1 MMSGGN
7 QSECITV
14 RIGHSLNEAEKNHV
28 TSRRESVLECLKRHE
43 IHCSL
48 EEMPNIALV
57 ASGGSER
64 AMLGLL
70 GSLLALFQDDLLDCV
85 LYLAGLS
92 GSTWCMVSLYKEPN
106 WSSKLEKVKEDIQNK
121 LGGNISFK
129 EKCKKLKRYY
139 REKDNFSLTDF
150 WAVLYITMIV
160 KEIDEQTFSDLRS
173 KQSTKDP
180 YPIYTVIDKQSHE
193 DKLDADTF
201 VEITPHETGYSIP
214 GAFVDTSSF
223 GSQFD
228 QGAQIKDQPEMDMMF
243 LQGLCGSGLASIEKI
258 LEELLTLIK
267 DLISGELDMM
277 GDYASSD
284 IKQTDIRSLSPPH
297 ADEAGQVLLNLV
309 EVNRLVLREEDPSS
323 HITVLNDLLRG
334 NLQQDKHE
342 NLFTMSKKINK
353 KTVKEYTLYICDLQT
368 SWNLTCNR
376 IWENIAKCIELVVC
390 WVWGTTYNFLH
401 NMTAA
406 EVSPSV
412 CGETIRQYV
421 DAGIAINSPFLPLL
435 RRERHIDLIVSLD
448 FSENDPFESL
458 TETAKMCKRLHIDF
472 PEVPKMSKEEK
483 SAPKDFYVFEGHNA
497 PAVIHIPLFNI
508 VNCDDKAEIKRLK
521 HKYTTFQGPY
531 SSDLIEELLEKAG
544 LNIKNNKRS
553 LLTEIK
559 KIIQR
564 KQSHICSFC

>member
-1 MMSGGN
+1 CPWLIFYS
-7 QSECITV
+7 ITV

-48 EEMPNIALV
+48 VKMPNIALV

-243 LQGLCGSGLASIEKI
+243 LQGELKQHISWSSVYFVDIVIRGVRKAS
-258 LEELLTLIK
+258 
-267 DLISGELDMM
+267 LISYFLML
-277 GDYASSD
+277 
-284 IKQTDIRSLSPPH
+284 IRRKGPIMFCNHSLNI
-297 ADEAGQVLLNLV
+297 G
-309 EVNRLVLREEDPSS
+309 
-323 HITVLNDLLRG
+323 
-334 NLQQDKHE
+334 
-342 NLFTMSKKINK
+342 
-353 KTVKEYTLYICDLQT
+353 
-368 SWNLTCNR
+368 NR

-508 VNCDDKAEIKRLK
+508 VNCDDKGNPNMNA
-521 HKYTTFQGPY
+521 HKCPY

>member
-1 MMSGGN
+1 MMSEEN

-28 TSRRESVLECLKRHE
+28 TSRRESALECLKRHE

-106 WSSKLEKVKEDIQNK
+106 WSSKLEKVKEDIKNK

-129 EKCKKLKRYY
+129 EKFKKLKKYY

-201 VEITPHETGYSIP
+201 VEITPHETGYSIT

-228 QGAQIKDQPEMDMMF
+228 QGAQIKDQPEMDMLF

-267 DLISGELDMM
+267 DLILGELDMM

-284 IKQTDIRSLSPPH
+284 IKQTDIRSLSAPH

-323 HITVLNDLLRG
+323 HITVLKDLLRG

-342 NLFTMSKKINK
+342 NLFTMSKKMNK

-412 CGETIRQYV
+412 CRETIRQYV

-458 TETAKMCKRLHIDF
+458 TETAKTCKRLHIDF

>member
-1 MMSGGN
+1 CPWLIFYS
-7 QSECITV
+7 ITV

-28 TSRRESVLECLKRHE
+28 TSRRESALECLKRHE

-48 EEMPNIALV
+48 VKMPNIALV

-106 WSSKLEKVKEDIQNK
+106 WSSKLEKVKEDIKNK

-129 EKCKKLKRYY
+129 EKFKKLKKYY

-201 VEITPHETGYSIP
+201 VEITPHETGYSIT

-228 QGAQIKDQPEMDMMF
+228 QGAQIKDQPEMDMLF
-243 LQGLCGSGLASIEKI
+243 LQGELKQHMSWSSVYFVDIVIRGVRKAS
-258 LEELLTLIK
+258 
-267 DLISGELDMM
+267 LISYFLMP
-277 GDYASSD
+277 
-284 IKQTDIRSLSPPH
+284 IRRKGPIMFCNHSLNI
-297 ADEAGQVLLNLV
+297 G
-309 EVNRLVLREEDPSS
+309 
-323 HITVLNDLLRG
+323 
-334 NLQQDKHE
+334 
-342 NLFTMSKKINK
+342 
-353 KTVKEYTLYICDLQT
+353 
-368 SWNLTCNR
+368 NR

-412 CGETIRQYV
+412 CRETIRQYV

-458 TETAKMCKRLHIDF
+458 TETAKTCKRLHIDF

-508 VNCDDKAEIKRLK
+508 VNCDDKGN

>member
-1 MMSGGN
+1 CPWLIFYS
-7 QSECITV
+7 ITV

-28 TSRRESVLECLKRHE
+28 TSRRES
-43 IHCSL
+43 SL
-48 EEMPNIALV
+48 HKCGVYSLQEEMPNIALV

-106 WSSKLEKVKEDIQNK
+106 WSSKLEKVKEDIKNK

-129 EKCKKLKRYY
+129 EKFKKLKKYY

-201 VEITPHETGYSIP
+201 VEITPHETGYSIT

-228 QGAQIKDQPEMDMMF
+228 QGAQIKDQPEMDMLF
-243 LQGLCGSGLASIEKI
+243 LQG
-258 LEELLTLIK
+258 ELK
-267 DLISGELDMM
+267 QHMSW
-277 GDYASSD
+277 SSVYFVD
-284 IKQTDIRSLSPPH
+284 IKQTDIRSLSAPH

-323 HITVLNDLLRG
+323 HITVLKDLLRG
-334 NLQQDKHE
+334 IHHITNRFKLSIGVITGCFE
-342 NLFTMSKKINK
+342 GCI
-353 KTVKEYTLYICDLQT
+353 VKLHIFGSFICWIFVLP
-368 SWNLTCNR
+368 S
-376 IWENIAKCIELVVC
+376 
-390 WVWGTTYNFLH
+390 NFLYS
-401 NMTAA
+401 A

-412 CGETIRQYV
+412 CRETIRQYV

-458 TETAKMCKRLHIDF
+458 TETAKTCKRLHIDF

-508 VNCDDKAEIKRLK
+508 VNCDDKGN

>member
-1 MMSGGN
+1 MSEEN
-7 QSECITV
+7 QSGCSKV
-14 RIGHSLNEAEKNHV
+14 RMGHSLNEAEKHHV
-28 TSRRESVLECLKRHE
+28 TSRRESALECLKRHE

-48 EEMPNIALV
+48 EKMPNIALV

-64 AMLGLL
+64 AMVGLL

-92 GSTWCMVSLYKEPN
+92 GSTWCMVSLYKEPD
-106 WSSKLEKVKEDIQNK
+106 WSSKLEKVKEDIKNK
-121 LGGNISFK
+121 LGGRIRLK
-129 EKCKKLKRYY
+129 EKFKKLEKYY

-150 WAVLYITMIV
+150 WAALVITMIV

-180 YPIYTVIDKQSHE
+180 YPIFTVIDKQSHK

-201 VEITPHETGYSIP
+201 VEITPHETGYSIT

-228 QGAQIKDQPEMDMMF
+228 KGVQIKDQPEMDMMF

-258 LEELLTLIK
+258 LEELINLIK
-267 DLISGELDMM
+267 DLISGELDTM
-277 GDYASSD
+277 GDYASSGVT
-284 IKQTDIRSLSPPH
+284 QTDIGSLSAPH
-297 ADEAGQVLLNLV
+297 GDEAGQLLLNLV
-309 EVNRLVLREEDPSS
+309 EVNRLVLREEDPSTN
-323 HITVLNDLLRG
+323 ITILNDLLRV
-334 NLQQDKHE
+334 NLPQDELE
-342 NLFTMSKKINK
+342 NLFTISKEINK
-353 KTVKEYTLYICDLQT
+353 ENVKEYTLYICDLQT
-368 SWNLTCNR
+368 SWNLTCSR
-376 IWENIAKCIELVVC
+376 IWEIIAKCIELVVC
-390 WVWGTTYNFLH
+390 WIWGTTYNFLH

-406 EVSPSV
+406 EVSPTV
-412 CGETIRQYV
+412 CRDTTRKYV

-458 TETAKMCKRLHIDF
+458 TETAQACKRLHIDF
-472 PEVPKMSKEEK
+472 PEVPPMSKEEK

-508 VNCDDKAEIKRLK
+508 VNCDDKAGIKRMK
-521 HKYTTFQGPY
+521 HKYSTFQGPY
-531 SSDLIEELLEKAG
+531 SGELIEELLEKAG
-544 LNIKNNKRS
+544 LNIRNNKRN

-564 KQSHICSFC
+564 KQSHIHSVC

>member
-1 MMSGGN
+1 CPWLIFYS
-7 QSECITV
+7 ITV

-243 LQGLCGSGLASIEKI
+243 LQG
-258 LEELLTLIK
+258 ELK
-267 DLISGELDMM
+267 QHISW
-277 GDYASSD
+277 SSVYFVGY

-334 NLQQDKHE
+334 IHHITNRFKLSIGSGS
-342 NLFTMSKKINK
+342 FI
-353 KTVKEYTLYICDLQT
+353 
-368 SWNLTCNR
+368 SW
-376 IWENIAKCIELVVC
+376 IFVVPS
-390 WVWGTTYNFLH
+390 NFLYC
-401 NMTAA
+401 NSA

-508 VNCDDKAEIKRLK
+508 VNCDDKGN

>member
-1 MMSGGN
+1 MMSEEN

-28 TSRRESVLECLKRHE
+28 TSRRESALECLKRHE

-106 WSSKLEKVKEDIQNK
+106 WSSKLEKVKEDIKNK

-129 EKCKKLKRYY
+129 EKFKKLKKYY

-201 VEITPHETGYSIP
+201 VEITPHETGYSIT

-243 LQGLCGSGLASIEKI
+243 LQGLCGSALASIEKI

-284 IKQTDIRSLSPPH
+284 IKQTDIRSLSAPH

-323 HITVLNDLLRG
+323 HITFLNDLLRG

-342 NLFTMSKKINK
+342 NLFTMSKKMNK

-368 SWNLTCNR
+368 SWNLTS
-376 IWENIAKCIELVVC
+376 
-390 WVWGTTYNFLH
+390 
-401 NMTAA
+401 A

-412 CGETIRQYV
+412 CLETIRQYV

-458 TETAKMCKRLHIDF
+458 TETAKTCKRLRIDF

-508 VNCDDKAEIKRLK
+508 VNCEDKAEIKRLK
-521 HKYTTFQGPY
+521 HTYTTFQGPY